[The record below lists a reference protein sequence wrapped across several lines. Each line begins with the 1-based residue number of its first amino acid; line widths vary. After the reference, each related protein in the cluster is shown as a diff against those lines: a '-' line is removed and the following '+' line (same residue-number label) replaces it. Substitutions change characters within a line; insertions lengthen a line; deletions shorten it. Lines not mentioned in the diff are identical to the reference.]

1 MNKRLVSLPSDKLW
15 PEKALLLVSALTPI
29 SLFAYHLLKER
40 PQAKRPFLRGAFSS
54 PFSTAL
60 TLDLCFSTFIFLRMA
75 WRETRS
81 GRVKGSF
88 WHYAFLNTF
97 VGLSPALPL
106 LVLNQAH
113 TSPPASDD
121 LSVV

>member
-1 MNKRLVSLPSDKLW
+1 MKQRTLSAENLW
-15 PEKALLLVSALTPI
+15 PEKALMVVSALTPI
-29 SLFAYHLLKER
+29 SLFAYHLIKER
-40 PQAKRPFLRGAFSS
+40 PQGKRPFLRGAFNS

-75 WRETRS
+75 WRETRA

-88 WHYAFLNTF
+88 WRYSFLNTF

-106 LVLNQAH
+106 LVLNQEHAAGV
-113 TSPPASDD
+113 SAPDD
-121 LSVV
+121 LSVD